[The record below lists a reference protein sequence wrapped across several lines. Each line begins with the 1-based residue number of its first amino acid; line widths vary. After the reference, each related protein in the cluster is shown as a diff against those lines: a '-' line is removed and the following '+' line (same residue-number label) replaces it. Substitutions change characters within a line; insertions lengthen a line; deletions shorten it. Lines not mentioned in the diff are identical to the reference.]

1 MISHSKT
8 VNLYNGDKSKQKLNP
23 DYFIVLMLKMKMLW
37 EMDRT
42 QWKLHVSGAEARGI
56 HS

>member
-1 MISHSKT
+1 MISYSKT
-8 VNLYNGDKSKQKLNP
+8 VNLSSGDKSKQKFNP